1 MARSYHGSA
10 ASHELHDGGDGGAL
24 TDRTA
29 SRTSCG
35 MAKKSATDT
44 GASLRGVKLV
54 KKAIEAGKSEALA
67 SPEPVAAAVIKKLV
81 LPNGEPITASMKE
94 LLKVDGLWLGI
105 EFDEDEGDIEAVSF
119 EDLVEDNY
127 GGDAL
132 PLFAEASELFGGDC
146 IVVGGAADSV
156 RFLYVGEPDES
167 GEYPVMSLRKEP
179 EPWVGGFVPF
189 DVWLAQELGAL
200 PSGEAAGLAPAYE
213 EAIKALA
220 EANGDGRVGFKPE
233 AGEGREDDE
242 EDDDEEDDDD
252 DDTGADAESLES
264 SDDDEGS
271 DSDDEDDEDADDQ
284 TDR

>member
-1 MARSYHGSA
+1 
-10 ASHELHDGGDGGAL
+10 
-24 TDRTA
+24 
-29 SRTSCG
+29 

-67 SPEPVAAAVIKKLV
+67 SPEPVAAAVIKKLL
-81 LPNGEPITASMKE
+81 LPNGEPVTASMKE

-105 EFDEDEGDIEAVSF
+105 EFGEDEGDIEAVSF

-127 GGDAL
+127 GRDAV

-146 IVVGGAADSV
+146 IVIGGAADSV

-167 GEYPVMSLRKEP
+167 GEYPVISVRKEP

-200 PSGEAAGLAPAYE
+200 PSGEAGALSPAYE

-233 AGEGREDDE
+233 AGEGGDDDDDD
-242 EDDDEEDDDD
+242 EDDDDEDDDDEDDDD
-252 DDTGADAESLES
+252 DDSGADDESLES
-264 SDDDEGS
+264 SDDEEGS
-271 DSDDEDDEDADDQ
+271 DSDDDDDDDVE